1 MNRILLISVLSA
13 LFLAGCA
20 QVSQVQQ
27 LEQTSPQTST
37 QPRPTPED
45 STAGLS
51 PTLEVTGRTA
61 LPILPNTPLS
71 VTAAIT
77 RTPTMPATK
86 PTLALAPVTLSALTP
101 QDETFTA
108 SAVISV
114 TGQTSPGAVVSV
126 DGNLV
131 DVDTEGK
138 FQTMVELEE
147 GPNIIEIVAS
157 DLVGN
162 EHSAVIRVIYEP

>member
-1 MNRILLISVLSA
+1 MVPPAHRYYETLRLPAVRLAALRFLRLAIPLAALVFRPHAAERCRARFSA
-13 LFLAGCA
+13 
-20 QVSQVQQ
+20 
-27 LEQTSPQTST
+27 
-37 QPRPTPED
+37 
-45 STAGLS
+45 
-51 PTLEVTGRTA
+51 
-61 LPILPNTPLS
+61 
-71 VTAAIT
+71 
-77 RTPTMPATK
+77 ATK

-101 QDETFTA
+101 QDETITA

-131 DVDTEGK
+131 DVDTEGR